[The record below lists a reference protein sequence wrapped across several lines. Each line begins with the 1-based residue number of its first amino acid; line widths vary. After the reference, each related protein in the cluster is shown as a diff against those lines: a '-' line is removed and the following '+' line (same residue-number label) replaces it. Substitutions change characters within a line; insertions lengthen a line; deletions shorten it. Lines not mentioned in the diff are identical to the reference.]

1 MSNNNNQPIFME
13 LQNNKIIKKIIKNLK
28 NIFNDDIIIH
38 YNMQNDKLI
47 IDFNIVNNKN
57 FLIIKNINLSK
68 NKYNKKIQNEID
80 KIRYEYEYKILLNNI
95 IHEYEN
101 KKILNQISTLNN
113 NLLSINDRV
122 NSLLSL
128 S

>member
-1 MSNNNNQPIFME
+1 MSINNNQEIFME

-28 NIFNDDIIIH
+28 NIFNDNLIIH
-38 YNMQNDKLI
+38 HNMQNDKLI
-47 IDFNIVNNKN
+47 IHFNINNNKN

-80 KIRYEYEYKILLNNI
+80 KIKYEYEYKILLNNL

-101 KKILNQISTLNN
+101 KKILNQVKILNN
-113 NLLSINDRV
+113 NLLSINNKV
-122 NSLLSL
+122 NSLLTF
-128 S
+128 

>member
-1 MSNNNNQPIFME
+1 MSINNNQQFFME
-13 LQNNKIIKKIIKNLK
+13 LQNNKIIKNIIKKLK
-28 NIFNDDIIIH
+28 NIFNDNLIIN
-38 YNMQNDKLI
+38 YNIQNDKLI

-80 KIRYEYEYKILLNNI
+80 NIRYEYEYKILLNNI

-101 KKILNQISTLNN
+101 KKILNQVKILNN
-113 NLLSINDRV
+113 NLLSINNKV
-122 NSLLSL
+122 NSLLTF
-128 S
+128 